1 MAALWVWLAKRNAE
15 PSTPVKF
22 SFGLMFVGLG
32 FLVLMWAAGNMA
44 NADFR
49 VPLLFLFLTYFFHTV
64 GELCLSP
71 VGLSM
76 ITKLSVGRVVGLMMG
91 VWFLSSSVAHIA
103 AGLIAKATATDTVA
117 GVVTDRALALETY
130 GSIFGTIG
138 WVGVGV
144 GVFLLLISPI
154 LKKGMAGVH

>member
-1 MAALWVWLAKRNAE
+1 MAALWVWLAKRKLE

-22 SFGLMFVGLG
+22 SFGLVFVGVG
-32 FLVLMWAAGNMA
+32 FLVLTWAAGSQA
-44 NADFR
+44 NEAFR
-49 VPLLFLFLTYFFHTV
+49 VPLLFLFLTYFFHTI

-76 ITKLSVGRVVGLMMG
+76 ITKLSVARVVGLMMG
-91 VWFLSSSVAHIA
+91 VWFLSSSVAHIV

-117 GVVTDRALALETY
+117 GVVTSPALALQTY

-138 WVGVGV
+138 WTGVGV
-144 GVFLLLISPI
+144 GVFLLLISPL